1 MDKYFDN
8 TSMFKAIYR
17 WKWHVII
24 ITVVA
29 AVCGVIFSGPA
40 FITPLYESEAVV
52 YPSINDPYS
61 DETFT
66 EQMIQVM
73 QSNEIMDSVVKDFDL
88 MEHYRISTG
97 YKYWKTALISEYR
110 ENVRVSR
117 TPYDAVVVKVL
128 DKDPEIACAMV
139 NDIVRLFD
147 QKLQRMQKSKSLQAM
162 KMYEYSLS
170 HQEKFIDSLR
180 DRLNTIASEYGVISV
195 PEQSKEVS
203 KAYINGGNDKAKEL
217 KKNLETYGP
226 EVIALTERI
235 VSESEVYSY
244 TKYEYEEFVRHYNT
258 ELSFTNIVSEPYVS
272 DKKAYPIRWVVVVLC
287 GLGACLL
294 SALVACLIERKSLQ
308 TK

>member
-1 MDKYFDN
+1 
-8 TSMFKAIYR
+8 MFKAIYR

-52 YPSINDPYS
+52 YPSISDPYS

-73 QSNEIMDSVVKDFDL
+73 QSNEIMDSVVKDFNL

-110 ENVRVSR
+110 DNVRVSR

>member
-110 ENVRVSR
+110 DNVRVSR

>member
-1 MDKYFDN
+1 
-8 TSMFKAIYR
+8 MFKAIYR

-88 MEHYRISTG
+88 MEHYRISSG

>member
-88 MEHYRISTG
+88 MEHYRISSG

>member
-1 MDKYFDN
+1 
-8 TSMFKAIYR
+8 MFKAIYR

-110 ENVRVSR
+110 DNVRVSR

>member
-1 MDKYFDN
+1 
-8 TSMFKAIYR
+8 MFKAIYR

>member
-1 MDKYFDN
+1 
-8 TSMFKAIYR
+8 MFKAIYR

-110 ENVRVSR
+110 DNVRVSR

-294 SALVACLIERKSLQ
+294 SVLVACLIERKSLQ

>member
-1 MDKYFDN
+1 
-8 TSMFKAIYR
+8 MFKAIYR

-180 DRLNTIASEYGVISV
+180 DRLNTIALEYGVISV

>member
-235 VSESEVYSY
+235 ISESEVYSY